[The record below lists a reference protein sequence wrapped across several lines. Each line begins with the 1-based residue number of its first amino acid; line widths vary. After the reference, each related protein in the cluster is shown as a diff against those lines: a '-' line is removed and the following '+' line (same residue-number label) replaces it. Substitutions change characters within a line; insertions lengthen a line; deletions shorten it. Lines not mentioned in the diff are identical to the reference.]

1 MEDTQIKNLINE
13 INNVMNKLKKEE
25 DFLLKKIS
33 YYDIIKSEYEH
44 LFENSKF
51 PAHIRAHLDKN
62 FDSVLKE
69 RREYKIKYDKV
80 IQIKNMLKQKGIN
93 FDASRI
99 KEESSYG
106 VRFLKDEFEMYKDY
120 IKFPWK
126 NK

>member
-51 PAHIRAHLDKN
+51 KDHIRDHLDKN

-69 RREYKIKYDKV
+69 RREYKIKYHKV

>member
-1 MEDTQIKNLINE
+1 MNIFLKTVNFQLILGLISIKILI
-13 INNVMNKLKKEE
+13 
-25 DFLLKKIS
+25 
-33 YYDIIKSEYEH
+33 
-44 LFENSKF
+44 
-51 PAHIRAHLDKN
+51 
-62 FDSVLKE
+62 VLKE
-69 RREYKIKYDKV
+69 RREYKIKYHKV